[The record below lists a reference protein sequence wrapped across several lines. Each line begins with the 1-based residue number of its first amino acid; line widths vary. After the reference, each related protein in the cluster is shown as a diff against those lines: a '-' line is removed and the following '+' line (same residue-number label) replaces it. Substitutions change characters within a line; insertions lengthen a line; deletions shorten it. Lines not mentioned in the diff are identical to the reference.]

1 MTDAVRIWVP
11 CSLCRAAFPACSAR
25 HAKAENTTAYF
36 LHTMKQ
42 TPFERAPLRRVF
54 VWETPMQVAAYLE
67 D

>member
-1 MTDAVRIWVP
+1 
-11 CSLCRAAFPACSAR
+11 
-25 HAKAENTTAYF
+25 
-36 LHTMKQ
+36 MKQ